1 MDILEKW
8 LNTHSSL
15 DTDDI
20 PLYDIVAEEIEAGV
34 LHKGTW
40 AKAFAEANADKDKAR
55 AIYLKL
61 RVAQLPTEIAAFQAA
76 AAESNRPFLNRL
88 QDLARGSLPDM
99 DHVESA
105 KFEGNLSSIS
115 QPIPI
120 SEVADITGL
129 LDFQIIDLIKV
140 GRLRGVRCGE
150 DWFVDGTYI
159 GEEEGG

>member
-8 LNTHSSL
+8 LTTHSSL

-76 AAESNRPFLNRL
+76 AAESNRPSLSRL

-99 DHVESA
+99 DHV
-105 KFEGNLSSIS
+105 G
-115 QPIPI
+115 PICRSRPPRI
-120 SEVADITGL
+120 SEL
-129 LDFQIIDLIKV
+129 
-140 GRLRGVRCGE
+140 
-150 DWFVDGTYI
+150 GTYSRPPPTI
-159 GEEEGG
+159 SHR